1 MKPQRMLTR
10 EVKPTRRPQTAN
22 AQPNGFIAGTNLS
35 NRRMRDP
42 HVRWCGRGGE
52 VTLPLCR
59 LLPDLQSGDLRIKQL
74 QFGIVLDGREH
85 LSHDALI
92 DF

>member
-1 MKPQRMLTR
+1 MLAR
-10 EVKPTRRPQTAN
+10 AVKPTRRRQTAK
-22 AQPNGFIAGTNLS
+22 APPAISLVGLTYRTAVCGTRLYGGVAGEERRLS
-35 NRRMRDP
+35 
-42 HVRWCGRGGE
+42 
-52 VTLPLCR
+52 PLCR